1 MLFYYISLILATQPS
16 DSAPNKT
23 STVKNSNLHLSSESK
38 SYAEVLSKPIFF
50 ARFFR
55 LSASVG
61 FFKDSNKET
70 TTPTDLLPLK
80 RFRNYFHVE
89 QETWGLYA
97 LIKRYFREKWKF
109 RSLFKTV
116 LLYYYTLY
124 CSVLRTRYCF
134 LLSCNN
140 GTFRLRNPDNK
151 TCSCTTLLY
160 YLYFSVK
167 PETLHN
173 QECTKIKIRTTCKM
187 LEKFFW
193 VLYKKL
199 THALLTEFLKVG
211 SDDAL

>member
-1 MLFYYISLILATQPS
+1 MLVDHNMKTHELKQRLCTRRNLLYLLWNHRVLSKINMLFYYISLILATQPS

-23 STVKNSNLHLSSESK
+23 STVKNSNLHFSPENK

-50 ARFFR
+50 VRFFR
-55 LSASVG
+55 LSASLG

-70 TTPTDLLPLK
+70 TTPADLLQLK

-109 RSLFKTV
+109 RSIFKTV

-140 GTFRLRNPDNK
+140 GTFRLWNPDNK
-151 TCSCTTLLY
+151 TCS
-160 YLYFSVK
+160 FS
-167 PETLHN
+167 
-173 QECTKIKIRTTCKM
+173 
-187 LEKFFW
+187 
-193 VLYKKL
+193 
-199 THALLTEFLKVG
+199 
-211 SDDAL
+211 D

>member
-1 MLFYYISLILATQPS
+1 MFFYYISLILATQPS

-61 FFKDSNKET
+61 FFEDSNKET
-70 TTPTDLLPLK
+70 TTPTDLLRLK
-80 RFRNYFHVE
+80 RFRNYFHVQ

-140 GTFRLRNPDNK
+140 GTFRLWNPDNK
-151 TCSCTTLLY
+151 TCS
-160 YLYFSVK
+160 FS
-167 PETLHN
+167 
-173 QECTKIKIRTTCKM
+173 
-187 LEKFFW
+187 
-193 VLYKKL
+193 
-199 THALLTEFLKVG
+199 
-211 SDDAL
+211 D